1 MTSAGVAAIRS
12 GSFLPA
18 SGVIRNHPAPPALVP
33 GPHDGAK
40 APAGPVDPAPVL
52 PYRFPMTS
60 VFHRL
65 LGVGCLALLLTAC
78 AASDGAGFS
87 STALEPENVLTIGG
101 GAPDP
106 APAPASAVSDSAR
119 PAAAPSDYVVATPT
133 VQADPADGQ
142 NSYRLRARDFV
153 RILVI
158 NEPDTQIERRINS
171 DGTVDIPFL
180 KKLVPVAGLTLTQA
194 QVELANQ
201 FRQFFKKPQVAISIV
216 SYAERRVYVSGYV
229 GRPGPV
235 SIPPEETLT
244 LGRALAM
251 AGGVLPRGN
260 RSDVTIKRARPGSPM
275 VITKDVRRI
284 DDGDEPDFVLED
296 EDQIYVRD
304 SRI

>member
-1 MTSAGVAAIRS
+1 MASADDLILPVTLPGVS
-12 GSFLPA
+12 
-18 SGVIRNHPAPPALVP
+18 APC
-33 GPHDGAK
+33 GT
-40 APAGPVDPAPVL
+40 VDPAKSL
-52 PYRFPMTS
+52 PTIFLMTS
-60 VFHRL
+60 VLHRL

-101 GAPDP
+101 GASEPVAAAFVPSAAPD
-106 APAPASAVSDSAR
+106 AVK
-119 PAAAPSDYVVATPT
+119 PAAAPADYVVATPT

-142 NSYRLRARDFV
+142 NSYRLRPRDFV

-194 QVELANQ
+194 QIELANQ

-216 SYAERRVYVSGYV
+216 TYAERRVYVSGYV
-229 GRPGPV
+229 GKPGPV

-260 RSDVTIKRARPGSPM
+260 RSEVTIKRARPGSPM

>member
-1 MTSAGVAAIRS
+1 
-12 GSFLPA
+12 
-18 SGVIRNHPAPPALVP
+18 
-33 GPHDGAK
+33 
-40 APAGPVDPAPVL
+40 
-52 PYRFPMTS
+52 MTS
-60 VFHRL
+60 VLHRL
-65 LGVGCLALLLTAC
+65 LGVGCLAWLLTAC

-87 STALEPENVLTIGG
+87 STALEPENVLTIGA
-101 GAPDP
+101 GAPEP
-106 APAPASAVSDSAR
+106 LAYAPAPAVVSTEAAK
-119 PAAAPSDYVVATPT
+119 PAAAPADYVVAAPT

-142 NSYRLRARDFV
+142 NSYRLRPRDFV

-201 FRQFFKKPQVAISIV
+201 FRQYFKKPQVAISIV

-229 GRPGPV
+229 GKPGPV

-260 RSDVTIKRARPGSPM
+260 RSEVTIKRARPGSPM

>member
-1 MTSAGVAAIRS
+1 MSY
-12 GSFLPA
+12 
-18 SGVIRNHPAPPALVP
+18 AL
-33 GPHDGAK
+33 A
-40 APAGPVDPAPVL
+40 
-52 PYRFPMTS
+52 
-60 VFHRL
+60 RL
-65 LGVGCLALLLTAC
+65 LGVCCAALFLAAC
-78 AASDGAGFS
+78 AASVGAEQS
-87 STALEPENVLTIGG
+87 SAAFEPENVLTIGRG
-101 GAPDP
+101 SAAPVASSAPARYVPPVAVAAEAPRP
-106 APAPASAVSDSAR
+106 APA
-119 PAAAPSDYVVATPT
+119 DYVVATT
-133 VQADPADGQ
+133 TAQADPADQQ
-142 NSYRLRARDFV
+142 NSYRLRPRDFIRV
-153 RILVI
+153 LVI

-229 GRPGPV
+229 GKPGPV

-244 LGRALAM
+244 LGRALSM

-260 RSDVTIKRARPGSPM
+260 RSEVTIKRARPGSPI

>member
-1 MTSAGVAAIRS
+1 MSSVLKSLFGALAVACLSVGCAPTSTAPVTSAA
-12 GSFLPA
+12 F
-18 SGVIRNHPAPPALVP
+18 
-33 GPHDGAK
+33 
-40 APAGPVDPAPVL
+40 
-52 PYRFPMTS
+52 
-60 VFHRL
+60 
-65 LGVGCLALLLTAC
+65 
-78 AASDGAGFS
+78 
-87 STALEPENVLTIGG
+87 EPENVLTIGR
-101 GAPDP
+101 GASESAAPSAAP
-106 APAPASAVSDSAR
+106 TAAPVAVAPAVAPAPSA
-119 PAAAPSDYVVATPT
+119 PADYAVATPT
-133 VQADPADGQ
+133 TLPDTAGGQ

-201 FRQFFKKPQVAISIV
+201 FKVYFKKPQVTISIV
-216 SYAERRVYVSGYV
+216 TYAERRVYVSGYV
-229 GRPGPV
+229 GKPGPV

-244 LGRALAM
+244 LGRALSM

-260 RSDVTIKRARPGSPM
+260 RSDVTIKRTRDGSPL
-275 VITKDVRRI
+275 VISKDVRRI

>member
-1 MTSAGVAAIRS
+1 MILDSPRI
-12 GSFLPA
+12 
-18 SGVIRNHPAPPALVP
+18 
-33 GPHDGAK
+33 
-40 APAGPVDPAPVL
+40 
-52 PYRFPMTS
+52 
-60 VFHRL
+60 
-65 LGVGCLALLLTAC
+65 LGLACLALVLAGC
-78 AASDGAGFS
+78 AAPS
-87 STALEPENVLTIGG
+87 SGPVTSASFEPENVLTIGR
-101 GAPDP
+101 GAAD
-106 APAPASAVSDSAR
+106 
-119 PAAAPSDYVVATPT
+119 PAAAPAAPVVPPVASAETPAAAPAAEYAVATPT
-133 VQADPADGQ
+133 TQPDPVGSQ
-142 NSYRLRARDFV
+142 NSYRLRPRDFIRV
-153 RILVI
+153 LVI

-180 KKLVPVAGLTLTQA
+180 KRLVPVAGLTLTQA

-201 FRQFFKKPQVAISIV
+201 FKVFFKKPQVTISIV
-216 SYAERRVYVSGYV
+216 TYAERRVYVSGYV

-260 RSDVTIKRARPGSPM
+260 RSDVTIKRNRDGSPL
-275 VITKDVRRI
+275 VISKDVRRI

>member
-1 MTSAGVAAIRS
+1 MPSVLKSLLSVLAA
-12 GSFLPA
+12 A
-18 SGVIRNHPAPPALVP
+18 A
-33 GPHDGAK
+33 
-40 APAGPVDPAPVL
+40 
-52 PYRFPMTS
+52 
-60 VFHRL
+60 
-65 LGVGCLALLLTAC
+65 LLTAC
-78 AASDGAGFS
+78 SGARSPSVTSAS
-87 STALEPENVLTIGG
+87 LEPENVLTLGKAG
-101 GAPDP
+101 PDSSNDSAPPVVARTTADP
-106 APAPASAVSDSAR
+106 TVASSASAQTGSA
-119 PAAAPSDYVVATPT
+119 AGYVLAAPTAQAEVA
-133 VQADPADGQ
+133 VNQ
-142 NSYRLRARDFV
+142 NSYRLRARDFI

-158 NEPDTQIERRINS
+158 NEPDTQIERRINA

-201 FRQFFKKPQVAISIV
+201 FRLYFKKPQVTISIV
-216 SYAERRVYVSGYV
+216 QYAERRVYISGYV

-244 LGRALAM
+244 LGRALSM

-260 RSDVTIKRARPGSPM
+260 RSDVTIKRSQDGSPL
-275 VITKDVRRI
+275 VISKDVRRI

>member
-1 MTSAGVAAIRS
+1 
-12 GSFLPA
+12 
-18 SGVIRNHPAPPALVP
+18 
-33 GPHDGAK
+33 
-40 APAGPVDPAPVL
+40 
-52 PYRFPMTS
+52 MTS
-60 VFHRL
+60 VLHRL

-78 AASDGAGFS
+78 AASDGAGYS
-87 STALEPENVLTIGG
+87 STALEPENVLTIGA
-101 GAPDP
+101 GAPEP
-106 APAPASAVSDSAR
+106 VAYAPAAVAPAAASPEAAK
-119 PAAAPSDYVVATPT
+119 PAAAPADYVVAAPT

-142 NSYRLRARDFV
+142 NSYRLRPRDFV

-229 GRPGPV
+229 GKPGPV

-260 RSDVTIKRARPGSPM
+260 RSEVTIKRNRPGAPM

>member
-1 MTSAGVAAIRS
+1 MTSR
-12 GSFLPA
+12 
-18 SGVIRNHPAPPALVP
+18 PALTVTSISP
-33 GPHDGAK
+33 MASVLKRLCGVFGA
-40 APAGPVDPAPVL
+40 
-52 PYRFPMTS
+52 
-60 VFHRL
+60 
-65 LGVGCLALLLTAC
+65 ALLLAAC
-78 AASDGAGFS
+78 APTRSAPVSAAAF
-87 STALEPENVLTIGG
+87 EPENVLTIGR
-101 GAPDP
+101 GAFDSATTP
-106 APAPASAVSDSAR
+106 AVTSPVAVPGETKASAASL
-119 PAAAPSDYVVATPT
+119 PSGYVVATPT
-133 VQADPADGQ
+133 QQAEPAERQ
-142 NSYRLRARDFV
+142 NSYRLRPRDFIRV
-153 RILVI
+153 LVI

-201 FRQFFKKPQVAISIV
+201 FKVYFKKPQVTISIV

-229 GRPGPV
+229 GKPGPV

-260 RSDVTIKRARPGSPM
+260 RSDVAIKRTREGTPL